1 MYATAALILA
11 TLLGATSVA
20 VQDERAMSAG
30 RPNIILIMS
39 DDVGIGDVH
48 CFGGHYHTPNI
59 DKLAHE
65 GTRFTNCYATP
76 LCGPSRCQLL
86 TGQYPF
92 RTGLINNQS
101 DDAVSP
107 SRQIMIPTVLKNAGY
122 VTASDGKW
130 GQICL
135 GPGQWGFD
143 EYLVFPGSGRYWR
156 DQTKSYTV
164 NGKQM
169 DLPEGKY
176 LPDLMHQFAVDFISN
191 HHEQPFFLY
200 YPMSS
205 IHVPIVPT
213 PDSKPVQ
220 ARSSSMRTT
229 LNIWTS
235 SWANSWM
242 SWTVSICA
250 RRRSCYLA
258 ATMARPEWEY
268 RRPRWTAER

>member
-20 VQDERAMSAG
+20 VHDERAASAG

-107 SRQIMIPTVLKNAGY
+107 SRRAMANG
-122 VTASDGKW
+122 GKS
-130 GQICL
+130 
-135 GPGQWGFD
+135 
-143 EYLVFPGSGRYWR
+143 V
-156 DQTKSYTV
+156 
-164 NGKQM
+164 
-169 DLPEGKY
+169 
-176 LPDLMHQFAVDFISN
+176 
-191 HHEQPFFLY
+191 
-200 YPMSS
+200 
-205 IHVPIVPT
+205 
-213 PDSKPVQ
+213 
-220 ARSSSMRTT
+220 
-229 LNIWTS
+229 
-235 SWANSWM
+235 
-242 SWTVSICA
+242 
-250 RRRSCYLA
+250 
-258 ATMARPEWEY
+258 
-268 RRPRWTAER
+268 